1 MALLPSDP
9 DHNASGSSSSGDGS
23 EVVVWVYPIK
33 ESKTTFSC
41 IVNSTLLREDGTL
54 THPQFGECFYWRIEQ

>member
-1 MALLPSDP
+1 MALLPSDYL
-9 DHNASGSSSSGDGS
+9 DLNASDLLSTDKGS

-54 THPQFGECFYWRIEQ
+54 THPQFGECFYWKFE